1 MAKLIRLHS
10 IVIVCLFLF
19 FLPRCKW
26 NMNALSVFP
35 WNIHAPTNISWERTV
50 SIGIPKLARFRST
63 PGRMFPSPCNYRFD
77 TSTNR
82 EMYEVGN
89 VFSGNIRTREISV
102 SQIGMKPGR
111 HITGN
116 ARRREC
122 NEKCKDDWILVKTLT
137 NQLICVQFPFVALLH
152 VNPSAIALYHV

>member
-1 MAKLIRLHS
+1 
-10 IVIVCLFLF
+10 
-19 FLPRCKW
+19 
-26 NMNALSVFP
+26 MNASCQ
-35 WNIHAPTNISWERTV
+35 
-50 SIGIPKLARFRST
+50 K
-63 PGRMFPSPCNYRFD
+63 D
-77 TSTNR
+77 TSMNR
-82 EMYEVGN
+82 GMYELGN
-89 VFSGNIRTREISV
+89 EFSGNIRTREISV

-152 VNPSAIALYHV
+152 VNPSCIALYHE

>member
-1 MAKLIRLHS
+1 MVKG
-10 IVIVCLFLF
+10 
-19 FLPRCKW
+19 KQ
-26 NMNALSVFP
+26 
-35 WNIHAPTNISWERTV
+35 TNKNQYKYFHPFSLDQLTV
-50 SIGIPKLARFRST
+50 QY
-63 PGRMFPSPCNYRFD
+63 MD

-116 ARRREC
+116 ARRRKC
-122 NEKCKDDWILVKTLT
+122 IEKLQRRLD
-137 NQLICVQFPFVALLH
+137 F
-152 VNPSAIALYHV
+152 S

>member
-1 MAKLIRLHS
+1 MES
-10 IVIVCLFLF
+10 
-19 FLPRCKW
+19 
-26 NMNALSVFP
+26 
-35 WNIHAPTNISWERTV
+35 
-50 SIGIPKLARFRST
+50 
-63 PGRMFPSPCNYRFD
+63 D

-137 NQLICVQFPFVALLH
+137 NQLICVQFPFVALLQ
-152 VNPSAIALYHV
+152 VNPSSIALYHE